1 MGKYKWNKFLSLI
14 MIFNLYHVNLF
25 IEWTCMF
32 PKYTDLPYYR
42 FFYLN
47 SKFDYILVTI
57 EEYENLDSMIIDQL
71 VESS

>member
-1 MGKYKWNKFLSLI
+1 
-14 MIFNLYHVNLF
+14 
-25 IEWTCMF
+25 MF